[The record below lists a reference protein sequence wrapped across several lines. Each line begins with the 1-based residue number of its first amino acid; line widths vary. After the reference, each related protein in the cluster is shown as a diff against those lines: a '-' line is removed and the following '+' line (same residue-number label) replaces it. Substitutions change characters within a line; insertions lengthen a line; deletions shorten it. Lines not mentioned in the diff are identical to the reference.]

1 MKPMMFKRSLMACA
15 VALAM
20 GVITGCNDDDNSNSV
35 IVPPTTVASD
45 LVEYVDPLIGTGGLG
60 NTYPGATVPHGMIQ
74 LSPNNGTGGWD
85 YIGGYAYKDDQ
96 LVGFSHK
103 QLSGTGAGD
112 LNDILVMPINS
123 RSAHKRGSIREATYF
138 SHDREDAQA
147 GYYTV
152 MLDNYGIKAEL
163 TTTDRVGIHRY
174 TLPQDGKTQ
183 IVLNIGHTFNWDS
196 PTAAQI
202 KVVDEYTVEGYRY
215 SDGWA
220 KQQREHFVMKFSQPI
235 IGHVIKNDSD
245 GLDQQTE
252 AEAQLLR
259 AYFEF
264 DTQKTATELVVKVA
278 LSSVDVAGAYKNLEA
293 EAQGWD
299 FDEYQVA
306 AQTRWQNYLEKIKIE
321 GGDEQKRIFYTAMY
335 HNAVGVLAHS
345 DVDGRYNQVSHNG
358 QNHVTEI
365 ATTDKNG
372 DGTPDFTRY
381 DTFSLWDTYRASHPL
396 YTIIEPERVNDM
408 VKSMMAQYDAT
419 GMLPVWSMQ
428 GSETDMMFGYHAVPV
443 MADAYLKGLTDV
455 DPELMLK
462 AMKDTANSNHP
473 KIAQYR
479 ELGYVPF
486 NPDILGDDTDGEE
499 NRSRA
504 QPRQGGDHWDNSR
517 SLEYSYDDWA
527 IAQMAK
533 ALGKTEDLDH
543 FRSQSK
549 NWTKQYD
556 PATKWMSPRL
566 ADGSFYQNFD
576 VNHYDTGFSESNAWQ
591 YMFHVQHD
599 MESLLSR
606 MGHVDF
612 IQRLDDMFETPLTD
626 EQKDPNSI
634 HKLPIFST
642 GMVGQY
648 VQGNEP
654 AHHVAYLYNYAG
666 EPWKS
671 QQRVKQATDVCYTD
685 LPSGICGNDDY
696 GQMSAWYVFSALGF
710 YPVNPAEQRYVIGTP
725 MVEKAEIAVRD
736 GKTFTV
742 EARNVS
748 DTNFYIQS
756 ATLNGQPF
764 DRTYITHD
772 EIMNGGELVFEMG
785 SEPNYNWGV
794 GEGSAPPSFTTEA
807 LEPSLQ

>member
-1 MKPMMFKRSLMACA
+1 MNFKRSALSSA
-15 VALAM
+15 VLIGIIALA
-20 GVITGCNDDDNSNSV
+20 GCNNDDDDDYV
-35 IVPPTTVASD
+35 VVPPPVEDVTS
-45 LVEYVDPLIGTGGLG
+45 LVQYVDPLIGTGGLG

-123 RSAHKRGSIREATYF
+123 RSNHKRGSIREATYF
-138 SHDREDAQA
+138 SHQREDAQA
-147 GYYTV
+147 GYYSV

-174 TLPQDGKTQ
+174 TLPKDGKTQ
-183 IVLNIGHTFNWDS
+183 IVFNIANTLNWDA

-202 KVVDEYTVEGYRY
+202 RVVDEYTVEGYRH

-235 IGHVIKNDSD
+235 VSHIIKNDSD
-245 GLDQQTE
+245 KVDVQDE
-252 AEAQLLR
+252 AEAKLLR
-259 AYFEF
+259 AYFQF
-264 DTQKTATELVVKVA
+264 DTSIETTELVVKVA
-278 LSSVDVAGAYKNLEA
+278 LSSVDIEGAYKNLAA
-293 EAQGWD
+293 EAQGWN
-299 FDEYQVA
+299 FDEYRVA
-306 AQTRWQNYLEKIKIE
+306 AQDRWQDYLEKIKIE
-321 GGDEQKRIFYTAMY
+321 ADETQKRIFYTSMY
-335 HNAVGVLAHS
+335 HNAVGVLVHS
-345 DVDGRYNQVSHNG
+345 DVDGRYNQVAHGNA
-358 QNHVTEI
+358 QI

-372 DGTPDFTRY
+372 DGNPDFTRY
-381 DTFSLWDTYRASHPL
+381 DTFSLWDTYRAAHPL

-408 VKSMMAQYDAT
+408 VKSMMAHYDAT
-419 GMLPVWSMQ
+419 DMLPVWSMQ

-443 MADAYLKGLTDV
+443 MVDAYLKGLTDA
-455 DPELMLK
+455 DPELMLQ
-462 AMKDTANSNHP
+462 AMKDTANNGHP
-473 KIAQYR
+473 KIAKYR

-486 NPDILGDDTDGEE
+486 NPDILGDDTDGDG
-499 NRSRA
+499 NRSRV
-504 QPRQGGDHWDNSR
+504 QSRQGGDHWDNSR

-533 ALGKTEDLDH
+533 ALGKTTDVDH
-543 FRSQSK
+543 FRSQAK

-566 ADGSFYQNFD
+566 ENGSFYQNFD
-576 VNHYDTGFSESNAWQ
+576 VFHYDTGFSESNAWQ

-599 MESLLSR
+599 MESLVSR

-612 IQRLDDMFETPLTD
+612 IQRLDDLFQTPLTA
-626 EQKDPNSI
+626 EQTDPDST

-654 AHHVAYLYNYAG
+654 GHHVPYLYNYAG
-666 EPWKS
+666 EPWKT
-671 QQRVKQATDVCYTD
+671 QKWVKAATDVCYTD

-696 GQMSAWYVFSALGF
+696 GQMSAWYVFSSLGF

-725 MVEKAEIAVRD
+725 MVEKAEIAVND
-736 GKTFTV
+736 GETFTV
-742 EARNVS
+742 KANNVS

-756 ATLNGQPF
+756 ATLNSQPF
-764 DRTYITHD
+764 NRTYITHN
-772 EIMNGGELVFEMG
+772 EIMDGGELVFEMG
-785 SEPNYNWGV
+785 AEPNYSWGV
-794 GEGSAPPSFTTEA
+794 DTDSVPPSFTTEA
-807 LEPSLQ
+807 LEPVVQK